1 MTDHPD
7 LPGILGQIADAIGE
21 DGARRLA
28 MALGGRR
35 VSIARH
41 PGPSNAIAAV
51 VGVEAAQVIAIE
63 IGWGEVVLPLG
74 PAARPVRIRAM
85 LAQGLSHNVIA
96 AQVGVS
102 VRTVEYHAQRRRRH
116 NGQPDLF
123 DRD

>member
-1 MTDHPD
+1 MTDRAD

-35 VSIARH
+35 VSIAKN

-51 VGVEAAQVIAIE
+51 VGVEAAKIIAND

-74 PAARPVRIRAM
+74 PASRPARIKAM
-85 LAQGLSHNVIA
+85 LTEGLSHNQIA
-96 AQVGVS
+96 AAIGCS
-102 VRTVEYHAQRRRRH
+102 VRTVEYHAQQKRQH

-123 DRD
+123 D